1 MPLIELSRPNIKYES
16 SVLDAISEFQKE
28 GAASI
33 EWYYRYNGTFSDY
46 VEDLLNRKNLRTEKI
61 VPESIFWAIK
71 DNKFVGRISIR
82 HELNENLRKL
92 GGHIGY
98 EVRPSYRKQ
107 GIASEMLKL
116 VLPLAKE
123 L

>member
-1 MPLIELSRPNIKYES
+1 MTPIVLCRPNVKYES
-16 SVLDAISEFQKE
+16 SVLEAISEFQKE
-28 GAASI
+28 NAATL
-33 EWYYRYNGTFSDY
+33 EWYYRHTETFSRY
-46 VEDLLNRKNLRTEKI
+46 VEDLLNRRNMRTEKI

-71 DNKFVGRISIR
+71 DNIFVGRISIR

-107 GIASEMLKL
+107 GIASEMLKSAL
-116 VLPLAKE
+116 SK
-123 L
+123 